1 MFSYNFMVTS
11 IRAITQEL
19 DGFGARYANQI
30 EHRYVD
36 NRPLSEELRESNDAL
51 AARIVDVLKRDGT
64 GVQKV
69 AKVQVGA

>member
-1 MFSYNFMVTS
+1 MVTS

-36 NRPLSEELRESNDAL
+36 NRPLSEELRESNNAL
-51 AARIVDVLKRDGT
+51 AARIVEALKREGT
-64 GVQKV
+64 AVRKGDHLR
-69 AKVQVGA
+69 AGA